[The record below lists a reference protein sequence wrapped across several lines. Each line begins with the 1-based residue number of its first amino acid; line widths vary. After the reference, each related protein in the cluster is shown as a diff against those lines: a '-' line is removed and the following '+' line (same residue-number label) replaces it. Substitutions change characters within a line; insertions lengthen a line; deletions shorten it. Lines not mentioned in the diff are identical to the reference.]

1 MAAMSA
7 AFISMVPLLVYGL
20 VAWFVAM
27 VALLALGLVWLAL
40 DWPGAVPLSRFAAWF
55 GFLTDA
61 VFSLLGGFAMGA
73 FAVWDTIKKSRTA
86 MTDLPS
92 MAEYIIAPVVL
103 GVLSLLIMKHGWHT
117 LTTRLRGK
125 TR

>member
-7 AFISMVPLLVYGL
+7 AFFSMVPLLVYGL

-27 VALLALGLVWLAL
+27 V
-40 DWPGAVPLSRFAAWF
+40 
-55 GFLTDA
+55 GFLRDA

-92 MAEYIIAPVVL
+92 MAEYIIVPVVL
-103 GVLSLLIMKHGWHT
+103 GVLSLLIMKHGWYT